1 VRTVPPQRVAGAPPA
16 RRVST
21 AAAGQRGTRVAFKI
35 GRTTLAVTTR
45 VAPGVSAQVVGVR
58 VRSLPAEGGPVSGRL
73 AVERAAE
80 RRVRDGVWRLPQF
93 ASHGDARL
101 FRQRVAVLQLM
112 DILPYAQL
120 EKGVLGAQALLDV
133 PEAGDRRRLVERRLA
148 ARAGP
153 TGAGAK
159 DAAKAWRLLEE
170 AARARGRTHVLPVSH
185 AVAATVV
192 QAEADRAAR
201 AAKGSRGGATCAE
214 RVRKGLLY
222 LHRACRLD
230 IDAEDELVEEVAR
243 PQDSGQQACP
253 RSHAASLPLCVQLQL
268 ETLANG
274 PAESVPRFLAR
285 SFIVSA
291 FAHNTRINDA
301 LSAQVWADES
311 SPWVIR
317 GRTTVR
323 SKDGL
328 PLELFA
334 PAEGYL
340 GRFQWWPAHAAAL
353 AGRRHVIPNFDASAP
368 SAASKILSGVL
379 PQGKAITA
387 LQDLMAMAPLRMP
400 FSEWRHLGLKGHS
413 IHGSGADLI
422 RFLGADCGFREGDA
436 RAVGHWLRDRNAPA
450 PGGRE
455 RPNAARG
462 HGRPAGVANEREHME
477 RRYSQGAGRRGEEAE
492 QLRIRCRLVQV
503 VREGLARFGRHWVQ
517 LPRSLESWDVLLPG
531 AGAHL
536 GANDADVASAEQ
548 A

>member
-1 VRTVPPQRVAGAPPA
+1 M
-16 RRVST
+16 
-21 AAAGQRGTRVAFKI
+21 
-35 GRTTLAVTTR
+35 TTR
-45 VAPGVSAQVVGVR
+45 VTPGVSAQVQVGVR
-58 VRSLPAEGGPVSGRL
+58 VRSLPVEGEPVSGRL

-101 FRQRVAVLQLM
+101 FKQRVAVLQLM
-112 DILPYAQL
+112 DTLPYAQL
-120 EKGVLGAQALLDV
+120 ERGVLGTHARVDIPV
-133 PEAGDRRRLVERRLA
+133 ESDRRRLVERRLA

-153 TGAGAK
+153 TGANAK
-159 DAAKAWRLLEE
+159 EAAKAWRLLEE

-201 AAKGSRGGATCAE
+201 AARGSRGGATCAE
-214 RVRKGLLY
+214 RVRKGLLF
-222 LHRACRLD
+222 LRRACRLD

-243 PQDSGQQACP
+243 PEDTGQQARP

-340 GRFQWWPAHAAAL
+340 GRFQWWPMHAAAL
-353 AGRRHVIPNFDASAP
+353 AGRRHVIPNFDTSAP
-368 SAASKILSGVL
+368 SSASKIQRGVL
-379 PQGKAITA
+379 PQGKAITT
-387 LQDLMAMAPLRMP
+387 LQDLMAMPPLRMP
-400 FSEWRHLGLKGHS
+400 FSEWRHLGLTGHS

-422 RFLGADCGFREGDA
+422 RFLGADFGFQEGDA
-436 RAVGHWLRDRNAPA
+436 RAVGHWLRDKNAPA

-455 RPNAARG
+455 RPNAPRG

-492 QLRIRCRLVQV
+492 QLRVRCRLVQV
-503 VREGLARFGRHWVQ
+503 VREGLARFGRHWVY

-531 AGAHL
+531 AAARL
-536 GANDADVASAEQ
+536 GANDAEDASADQ